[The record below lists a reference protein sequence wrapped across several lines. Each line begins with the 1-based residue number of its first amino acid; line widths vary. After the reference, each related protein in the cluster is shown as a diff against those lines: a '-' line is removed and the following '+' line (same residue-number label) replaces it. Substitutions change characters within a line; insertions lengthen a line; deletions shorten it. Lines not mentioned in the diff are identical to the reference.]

1 MWTFPVGSVAPLP
14 CNPDELDTLPRP
26 AGLLPRV
33 PPPAHIASVL
43 AEITMNPPWVDHTMQ
58 YKKTLK
64 PWSPET
70 QTEQEGLGLRCF
82 FVSIHPCD
90 IQDPRM
96 ETRILVMTVRHAP
109 YACVLPGSLIAN
121 VDYIHP
127 G

>member
-14 CNPDELDTLPRP
+14 CNPDEMDTLPWP

-58 YKKTLK
+58 YKKNFK
-64 PWSPET
+64 AM
-70 QTEQEGLGLRCF
+70 
-82 FVSIHPCD
+82 VSRNSNGAGRARVALFLCIHTY
-90 IQDPRM
+90 IHVRM